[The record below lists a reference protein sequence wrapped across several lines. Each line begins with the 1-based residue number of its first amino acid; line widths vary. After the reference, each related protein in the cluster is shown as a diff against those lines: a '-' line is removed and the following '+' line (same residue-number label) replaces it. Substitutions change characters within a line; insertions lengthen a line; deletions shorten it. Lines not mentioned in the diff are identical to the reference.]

1 MSAPRIPATTME
13 ILKGKRDEW
22 KEHLICNDKGSPR
35 PLLANCTIALRN
47 APQWRDVLGFNEFS
61 LTVAAIRETPWGR
74 TGTWTDNDDRLAAE
88 WLQNNGIHVSVEV
101 AGQAAQTAANERRFH
116 PVREYL
122 RRIEWDGKK
131 RAATWLRD
139 YLGVEDSNYSWAI
152 AERFLVSAVARIFQP
167 GGKVD
172 TCLIL
177 EGPQGIQKS
186 TALRVIAE
194 PWFSDEIADL
204 GTKDAS
210 LQCAGVWLI
219 ELSELDSMSKSDVAK
234 IKAFMS
240 RNTDRFRPPY
250 GRRIVESPRQCVFA
264 GSVNH
269 SAYLRDETGGRRFWP
284 VHCGKIDI
292 PKLKEDRDQLWA
304 EAVSLFDAG
313 RPWWLDSEELVRAAS
328 IEQEARYDGDPWD
341 ELVSNWAAMRQDV
354 SVSEVLAECI
364 EKAKGQWTQTDKN
377 RVARCLRA
385 AGWERYRA
393 TGTAASGREWR
404 YRR

>member
-1 MSAPRIPATTME
+1 MSALPTTTMK
-13 ILKGKRDEW
+13 ILTGKRDEW
-22 KEHLICNDKGSPR
+22 KENLICNDKGNPK
-35 PLLANCTIALRN
+35 PLLANCTTAFRN
-47 APQWRDVLGFNEFS
+47 APEWRDVLGFNEFS
-61 LTVAAIRETPWGR
+61 LSVVAVRETPWGR

-88 WLQNNGIHVSVEV
+88 WLQNNGLHVPVEI
-101 AGQAAQTAANERRFH
+101 AGQAVQTVANERRFH

-122 RRIEWDGKK
+122 RRLKWDRKN

-139 YLGVEDSNYSWAI
+139 YLGVEDSNYSRAV
-152 AERFLVSAVARIFQP
+152 AERFLLASVARIFQP
-167 GGKVD
+167 GAKVD

-219 ELSELDSMSKSDVAK
+219 ELSELDSMSKSDIAK

-250 GRRIVESPRQCVFA
+250 GRRIIESPRQCVFA

-269 SAYLRDETGGRRFWP
+269 NTYLRDETGGRRFWP
-284 VHCGKIDI
+284 VQCGKIDI
-292 PKLKEDRDQLWA
+292 PHLKGERDRLWA
-304 EAVSLFDAG
+304 EAVALFDAG
-313 RPWWLDSEELVRAAS
+313 RPWWLDSEELVQAAS
-328 IEQEARYDGDPWD
+328 IEQDARYDGDPWD
-341 ELVSNWAAMRQDV
+341 ELVNSWAAMRQDV
-354 SVSEVLAECI
+354 SVSEVLAECL
-364 EKAKGQWTQTDKN
+364 EKPKSQWTQADKN

-385 AGWERYRA
+385 AGWERYR
-393 TGTAASGREWR
+393 TSAAGREWR